1 MRCIESMNSLEL
13 LYGEAVSCSDI
24 DGIEA
29 ENMRQELLLKSAQLK
44 KDNAKL
50 KNAQNRGIL

>member
-1 MRCIESMNSLEL
+1 MNSLEL

-29 ENMRQELLLKSAQLK
+29 EKMRQEIKFKSAQFK
-44 KDNAKL
+44 RDNARL
-50 KNAQNRGIL
+50 KNAQNRGTY